1 MSDHVIQSNHDGE
14 GMRRESMHLYQSIWM
29 AHWTHTSHKSETRY
43 DKPLSSYCEY
53 KEEDCDSKQHGPE
66 IPSGIS
72 EHTKKFGEVFESRTA
87 NIIHENL
94 KLSSIKSGKE
104 ILESHFFP
112 KFSLSK
118 KESTMP
124 LNNVTTK
131 EGTLTEMGTSSGE
144 FHFQHEGVLGDQEQ
158 QVKSHE
164 SIAKKSLAVSTSFP
178 HDVGSS
184 SKIVPCGY
192 NSRKSPIYS
201 FICGQE
207 KINQSGTTEGHPKY
221 SQTTHHFLITKKTD
235 VNLSEGGEMFKE
247 KLFSK
252 YLSPSSDFGF
262 LGQLDVKIQ
271 PLGSTTDS
279 EEKGKMG
286 DIKTSA
292 VSLKNESSADTDT
305 MDMDVYQKDHF
316 SEVVSSPKNEVMKE
330 DKVATSQAAVA
341 LTREEIGGRLPN
353 IELADINQELP
364 GLPSVAN
371 SVDDSKTTSSRT
383 QSLDLEHLLSHAE
396 LPTNSKSVTFPDG
409 HIGSDPSIRWIKRL
423 KLSASGSFA
432 HGTKISEMEEA
443 SSNEKVNKFVNK
455 IMRRNITR
463 FEPKMGK
470 CSAKEPTVL
479 DRTAGLL
486 SNGESYFSEAL
497 RNTQDISLSNCWIR
511 RWCHDR
517 AASRTQNCERVTLCK
532 PGSSKAT
539 LDELQKKQFPS
550 IRAMAM
556 MGKAL
561 NSFQPCEF
569 RKKRSYIVWKT

>member
-1 MSDHVIQSNHDGE
+1 
-14 GMRRESMHLYQSIWM
+14 
-29 AHWTHTSHKSETRY
+29 
-43 DKPLSSYCEY
+43 
-53 KEEDCDSKQHGPE
+53 
-66 IPSGIS
+66 
-72 EHTKKFGEVFESRTA
+72 
-87 NIIHENL
+87 
-94 KLSSIKSGKE
+94 
-104 ILESHFFP
+104 
-112 KFSLSK
+112 
-118 KESTMP
+118 
-124 LNNVTTK
+124 
-131 EGTLTEMGTSSGE
+131 
-144 FHFQHEGVLGDQEQ
+144 
-158 QVKSHE
+158 
-164 SIAKKSLAVSTSFP
+164 
-178 HDVGSS
+178 
-184 SKIVPCGY
+184 
-192 NSRKSPIYS
+192 
-201 FICGQE
+201 
-207 KINQSGTTEGHPKY
+207 
-221 SQTTHHFLITKKTD
+221 
-235 VNLSEGGEMFKE
+235 
-247 KLFSK
+247 
-252 YLSPSSDFGF
+252 
-262 LGQLDVKIQ
+262 
-271 PLGSTTDS
+271 
-279 EEKGKMG
+279 
-286 DIKTSA
+286 
-292 VSLKNESSADTDT
+292 
-305 MDMDVYQKDHF
+305 
-316 SEVVSSPKNEVMKE
+316 MKE
-330 DKVATSQAAVA
+330 DKVATSQGAVA

-396 LPTNSKSVTFPDG
+396 LPTNSKSVTFPDS

-423 KLSASGSFA
+423 KLSALGSFA
-432 HGTKISEMEEA
+432 HDTKISEMEEA